1 MYDKYRR
8 EQSMASGGTAA
19 TGALAPIGQGSLT
32 ERTTDALLEAILDNR
47 FVDRRLP
54 TEPELAATLNVSR
67 TTVRAALQSLER
79 LGVITRAPGRGTT
92 VLPHVRRNAIA
103 LQRLIGFRAL
113 LAEQHHDVRVD
124 QRYWIEDHATP
135 LAAAA
140 LGVDEQTA
148 VVKTSK
154 VYVADGHR
162 AIHIRDEIPLANFS
176 ADDRAELEAG
186 DTSGMLDSI
195 FSLSRSWPGHE
206 IAHTVV
212 EIGAAVASDDEDFPL
227 DLEPGIA
234 YVVLHE
240 THCAADGEPVAFSRV
255 RIDNRYLQLQVVR
268 HL

>member
-1 MYDKYRR
+1 MTT
-8 EQSMASGGTAA
+8 GGGMTA
-19 TGALAPIGQGSLT
+19 GALSPVGQGSLT

-47 FVDRRLP
+47 FADRRLP
-54 TEPELAATLNVSR
+54 TEPELATMLNVSR

-92 VLPHVRRNAIA
+92 VLPHVGRNAIA
-103 LQRLIGFRAL
+103 LQRLIGFSTL
-113 LAEQHHDVRVD
+113 LAGKHKDVSVD

-135 LAAAA
+135 LAAGA
-140 LGVDEQTA
+140 LGIEEQTP

-154 VYVADGHR
+154 VYSADGHR
-162 AIHIRDEIPLANFS
+162 AIHIRDEIPLTNFS
-176 ADDRAELEAG
+176 AAHRVDLEAG

-195 FSLSRSWPGHE
+195 FSLSKSWPGHE
-206 IAHTVV
+206 IVHTVV
-212 EIGAAVASDDEDFPL
+212 EIGAAVATGAADFPL
-227 DLEPGIA
+227 DLETGIA

-240 THCAADGEPVAFSRV
+240 IHCAVDGEPVAFSRV

>member
-1 MYDKYRR
+1 MTNG
-8 EQSMASGGTAA
+8 ETPA
-19 TGALAPIGQGSLT
+19 GALAPVGQGSLT

-47 FVDRRLP
+47 FADRRLP
-54 TEPELAATLNVSR
+54 TEPNLATILQVSR

-103 LQRLIGFRAL
+103 LQRLIGFSTL
-113 LAEQHHDVRVD
+113 LAEQYDDVRVD
-124 QRYWIEDHATP
+124 QRYWVDVNPTP
-135 LAAAA
+135 VAAAA
-140 LGVDEQTA
+140 LRIDEYTP

-154 VYVADGHR
+154 VYTAAGHR
-162 AIHIRDEIPLANFS
+162 AIHIRDEIPLTNFS
-176 ADDRAELEAG
+176 AEHRTELEAS
-186 DTSGMLDSI
+186 DTAELLDSI
-195 FSLSRSWPGHE
+195 FSLSREWPGHE

-212 EIGAAVASDDEDFPL
+212 EIGAAVATGEDNFPL
-227 DLEPGIA
+227 DLDDGTP

-240 THCAADGEPVAFSRV
+240 THCAVDGEPVAFSRV